1 MATGQEKKHDW
12 LMPTE
17 ATFLGGL
24 LFGAIGV
31 GAMLF
36 GKVGGSVVKMV
47 LGAALV
53 ACSYL
58 IEEGWLL
65 WTNGSLLTLLLF
77 RWKE

>member
-1 MATGQEKKHDW
+1 MTGSCPPKRHFWEDC
-12 LMPTE
+12 
-17 ATFLGGL
+17 F
-24 LFGAIGV
+24 FGAIGV

-47 LGAALV
+47 LDAALV

-65 WTNGSLLTLLLF
+65 WTSGSLLTLLLF